1 MNLPRLIA
9 YANAKHAYAMAN
21 LHPAKGWLVGWLV
34 GSWCTHSRYL
44 APLIN
49 SRP

>member
-21 LHPAKGWLVGWLV
+21 LHPAKGWLVGWFLV
-34 GSWCTHSRYL
+34 HPFSLFGT
-44 APLIN
+44 N
-49 SRP
+49 D